1 LTRDPDKP
9 EARKLVGSG
18 TEVVRGD
25 LNDQGTLTRALEG
38 VYGVYSVQAANFA
51 DIENEVRQG
60 INLAD
65 AAARSR
71 INHLVYSS
79 VASAHKNT
87 GIPHFDSKFRV
98 EEQIRGAGIPHT
110 ILRPAFFLENWI
122 TMKDDLEKGVIALG
136 KVKK

>member
-1 LTRDPDKP
+1 MPKNSNRLILVTGATGHQGGAVLKHLRKKGFPVRILTRDPDKP

-38 VYGVYSVQAANFA
+38 VYGVYSVQAANFG

-87 GIPHFDSKFRV
+87 GIPHFDSK
-98 EEQIRGAGIPHT
+98 
-110 ILRPAFFLENWI
+110 
-122 TMKDDLEKGVIALG
+122 
-136 KVKK
+136 